1 MPLLRF
7 SRAGMLCLPLLPI
20 RMMVA
25 LRSLALV
32 ASVVLV
38 LVQILVS
45 EAEGLALDLVCSRSL
60 VSGHQALDLSVSDR
74 LVLVHIPDLKDPL
87 ASARKDLKVW
97 WLDLLA

>member
-1 MPLLRF
+1 
-7 SRAGMLCLPLLPI
+7 
-20 RMMVA
+20 MMVA

-32 ASVVLV
+32 VLVVLGQE
-38 LVQILVS
+38 QIPVS

-74 LVLVHIPDLKDPL
+74 LVLVRIPDLMDRL

-97 WLDLLA
+97 WLDRLA

>member
-1 MPLLRF
+1 
-7 SRAGMLCLPLLPI
+7 MLCLPLLPI

-38 LVQILVS
+38 LVQIPVS

-60 VSGHQALDLSVSDR
+60 VSGR
-74 LVLVHIPDLKDPL
+74 LVLVHIPDLKDRL

-97 WLDLLA
+97 WLGRLA

>member
-1 MPLLRF
+1 MPR
-7 SRAGMLCLPLLPI
+7 LPI

-25 LRSLALV
+25 LRSLALVALV

-74 LVLVHIPDLKDPL
+74 LVLVHIPDLKDRL
-87 ASARKDLKVW
+87 TSARKDLKVW
-97 WLDLLA
+97 WLDRLA